1 MLSDGGLFDN
11 VFLLDV
17 VIKDIFMATFKRKLE
32 VRHLQ
37 VLMATY
43 QFCMLPFKTSLV
55 ATCKTESATSLMA
68 THLWKAGAPCSP
80 SH

>member
-32 VRHLQ
+32 VRHL
-37 VLMATY
+37 
-43 QFCMLPFKTSLV
+43 LV
-55 ATCKTESATSLMA
+55 ATNQFCL
-68 THLWKAGAPCSP
+68 LPL
-80 SH
+80 